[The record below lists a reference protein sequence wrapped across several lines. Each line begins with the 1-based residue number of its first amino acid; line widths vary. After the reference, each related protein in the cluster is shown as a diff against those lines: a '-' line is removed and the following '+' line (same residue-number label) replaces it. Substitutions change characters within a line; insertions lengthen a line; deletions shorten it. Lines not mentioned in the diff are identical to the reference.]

1 MPGSLLK
8 KKWEELPAEFQT
20 LQQMYGRNEEG
31 CGATVGAMPRCDF
44 ACRGCYLGEEANHIP
59 AASLEEI
66 KGQMRLLRTY
76 LGKWVNLQLT
86 DGEITLRDPEEIL
99 SILHYAKEIELV
111 PIIMTHGDHF
121 RKNPEFLYRLVQEG
135 GLREVSI
142 HIDTTQR
149 GRFGGQ
155 YKYATSESEL
165 MPLREEF
172 AELIR
177 SVKKVTG
184 VRLRAASTVTVS
196 EQNLSEV
203 SSIAKWFA
211 ANSDAFRIVSF
222 LPVAQVGRTESQV
235 GDLGYQNVWKEVEK
249 GLQGTAPV
257 GKEYS
262 EKSQWWMGHPECSR
276 FVFGFVLKREN
287 GELSY
292 RRMSM
297 AEDQA
302 DRDLLEE
309 YYSKWSGIS
318 MRGGSQL
325 DKLLQVLK
333 MIVSRP
339 SFFFKTLPE
348 YLFRLLGEYQP
359 GARLSLVRDLLLR
372 RSRLGR
378 FTVITHHFMDSSELA
393 TPLGQ
398 ERLKYCSFMV
408 PFRDELVSM
417 CEFNA
422 LGKRS
427 EYYSDLANQKLKVVG
442 EGA

>member
-1 MPGSLLK
+1 MSSSLLK
-8 KKWEELPAEFQT
+8 QKWDQLPAEFQT
-20 LQQMYGRNEEG
+20 LQQMYGLNEEG

-44 ACRGCYLGEEANHIP
+44 ACRGCYLGKEANQIP

-76 LGKWVNLQLT
+76 LGKWGNLQLT
-86 DGEITLRDPEEIL
+86 DGEITLRDPEEII
-99 SILHYAKEIELV
+99 SILNYAKEIELV

-121 RKNPEFLYRLVQEG
+121 RRDPEFLYSLVREG

-149 GRFGGQ
+149 GRFGKE
-155 YKYATSESEL
+155 YKYATSEDEL

-172 AELIR
+172 AELVR
-177 SVKKVTG
+177 SVRKATG

-203 SSIAKWFA
+203 SHVARWFA

-222 LPVAQVGRTESQV
+222 LPVAHVGRTESEV

-249 GLQGTAPV
+249 GLQGMAPA
-257 GKEYS
+257 GKDYS
-262 EKSQWWMGHPECSR
+262 DKSQWWMGHPECSR
-276 FVFGFVLKREN
+276 FVFGFVLKRGN
-287 GELSY
+287 GELCY

-297 AEDQA
+297 AEDEA
-302 DRDLLEE
+302 DKALLGE
-309 YYSKWSGIS
+309 YYERWSGIS
-318 MRGGSQL
+318 MRGGSSFEKARL
-325 DKLLQVLK
+325 VVK
-333 MIVSRP
+333 MIASKP
-339 SFFFKTLPE
+339 SFFFKSLPS

-359 GARLSLVRDLLLR
+359 GARLSLVKDLLLR
-372 RSRLGR
+372 RSKLSR

-427 EYYSDLANQKLKVVG
+427 EYYSDLASPKLKVVG
-442 EGA
+442 D